1 MDLSVIIVNYNV
13 KYFLEQALLSVR
25 KACAQ
30 LETEVFVVDNNS
42 VDGSVQLVREKF
54 PEVILIAN
62 KDNLG
67 FSKANNQAMRIAKG
81 RYFLL
86 LNPDTVVEED
96 TFTKVVQFMDAHPQG
111 GGLGVKMVDGKGI
124 FLPESKRGL
133 PTPSVAFFKI
143 FGLSAL
149 FPKSKL
155 FGKYHL
161 GYLDDEEIHEIE
173 ILAGAFMLMRKE
185 ALDKVGLLDEDFFM
199 YGEDIDLSYRIIK
212 GGYKNYYYP
221 KTTIIHYKGES
232 TKKGSLNYVRIFY
245 NAMIIFAR
253 KHFSAGRASMFSFF
267 IQTAVYLRA
276 IVSLAKQFVLAA
288 ALPILDLIAMGAGM
302 FFLKNWYQNNFKAAE
317 GLVYPQEFLTVN
329 VPLYLFIWVAS
340 IFFAGGYDKPSRFDR
355 VVSGVIIGTV
365 IISAVYGFLNEEYRF
380 SRALI
385 LLGAVWAIFSLVLIR
400 AALRLVQ
407 NKSLSLATNKSPRLV
422 IVGQREETDRV
433 YMLLSKAEA
442 DINYIGYVTPEGLDG
457 NESKLQESHLGSLQQ
472 LKEIAEIY
480 RIDEIVF
487 CAKDISSQKTIEL
500 MTSIG
505 REMDYKI
512 APMESLSII
521 GSNSK
526 NTAGDL
532 YTVEI
537 KFNINDKAQRR
548 NKRIMDLALA
558 VTMIPVLPLLFF
570 LVRKPLGLITNLLKV
585 LLGKRSWVGYDTK
598 QDPSKAYNLPRIR
611 LGVLSPLDAFP
622 QKNMTENTVYRLNL
636 LYAKDYELNHDLE
649 IIFRG
654 WRGLGD

>member
-1 MDLSVIIVNYNV
+1 MDLSIIIVNYNV

-25 KACAQ
+25 KACVG

-42 VDGSVQLVREKF
+42 VDGSVKLVQEKF

-62 KDNLG
+62 KENTG

-96 TFTKVVQFMDAHPQG
+96 TFIKCVRFMDAHPDG
-111 GGLGVKMVDGKGI
+111 GGLGCKMVDGKGI

-133 PTPSVAFFKI
+133 PTPSVAFYKI

-149 FPKSKL
+149 FPKSKI

-161 GYLDDEEIHEIE
+161 GFLDDNQTHEVE

-185 ALDKVGLLDEDFFM
+185 TLDKVGLLDEDFFM

-212 GGYKNYYYP
+212 GGYKNYYFP
-221 KTTIIHYKGES
+221 ETTIIHYKGES

-253 KHFSAGRASMFSFF
+253 KHFSTGRASLFSFF
-267 IQTAVYLRA
+267 INTAVYLRA
-276 IVSLAKQFVLAA
+276 IASLAKSFIVAA
-288 ALPILDLIAMGAGM
+288 AVPLLDALAIGGGM
-302 FFLKNWYQNNFKAAE
+302 VLLKNWYQNNFKAAE
-317 GLVYPQEFLTVN
+317 GLIYPQEFMTFN
-329 VPLYLFIWVAS
+329 VPLYIMIWITSLFFVGA
-340 IFFAGGYDKPSRFDR
+340 YDKPRRFDR
-355 VVSGVIIGTV
+355 VASGVVIGTV

-385 LLGAVWAIFSLVLIR
+385 LLGAAWAIAALILIR
-400 AALRLVQ
+400 ALIRLVQ

-422 IVGQREETDRV
+422 IVGEQAETDRV

-442 DINYIGYVTPEGLDG
+442 DINYIGFVSPDTSDTIVE
-457 NESKLQESHLGSLQQ
+457 ESHLGSLDQ
-472 LKEIAEIY
+472 LKEITEIY

-548 NKRIMDLALA
+548 NKRLMDMA
-558 VTMIPVLPLLFF
+558 VAITMIPILPLLFF
-570 LVRKPLGLITNLLKV
+570 LVKKPLGLITNMLRV

-598 QDPSKAYNLPRIR
+598 QDPSKTYNLPSIR

-622 QKNMTENTVYRLNL
+622 QKDMTDNTIYRLNL

-654 WRGLGD
+654 WRSLGND